1 VDAVKVGYVS
11 QAVLMVAGLLL
22 TPLILS
28 RIGQHDFGLWLVGLQ
43 ITTYL
48 LVLDLGVVALLPR
61 DVAYASHRPLSDARE
76 GVNELTA
83 LVGRAT
89 TIVLVQ
95 LPVVAVLAGLVWLLL
110 PREWHELRMPLGLI
124 LITFVACFPTR
135 VFQAVLTGL
144 QDQAFVGWAQ
154 LVGWVIGTAV
164 STLLVLDGKGLISLA
179 AGWTLTQV
187 IPASA
192 CWWRLRVSHPGVLPN
207 RLWTTTWRESRA
219 YLGNSVHVSVA
230 QIAQMLVLGTDVLI
244 IGKILGPMA
253 VVPYALTGKLINLL
267 SNQPQLFVHAALPG
281 LAQLRASEEGEGRA
295 DRLSEVASALQL
307 ALLIFSGFVVCLV
320 LLVNGAFL
328 RWWVGPDQFGGV
340 ALTVLLT
347 LVMALRHWNLSAVVT
362 RFALGDERRIS
373 YVTLAD
379 GLVSVAA
386 GVLLVRLIGPLGAPI
401 GALAGVCVVSLP
413 KNLSAVSRET
423 HVPLATLLSPVIGW
437 MTRVVPLGVAL
448 ASLSLV
454 WPPATVAGIA
464 AASIVALAACASAAW
479 PVVRRSS
486 LAPHVEPWLAALR
499 APLVTRAASTGD

>member
-11 QAVLMVAGLLL
+11 QAALMAAGLLL

-28 RIGQHDFGLWLVGLQ
+28 RIGQHDYGLWLVGLQ

-61 DVAYASHRPLSDARE
+61 DVAYASHRRPSESRE
-76 GVNELTA
+76 EGNELTA

-89 TIVLVQ
+89 SIVFVQ
-95 LPVVAVLAGLVWLLL
+95 LPGVAVFAGIVWLLL

-124 LITFVACFPTR
+124 LITFVVCFPTR
-135 VFQAVLTGL
+135 IFQAVLTGL
-144 QDQAFVGWAQ
+144 QDQAFVGWA
-154 LVGWVIGTAV
+154 LLAGWATGTAV
-164 STLLVLDGKGLISLA
+164 STLLVLDGKGLVSLA

-192 CWWRLRVSHPGVLPN
+192 CWWRLRACHLGVLPN
-207 RLWTTTWRESRA
+207 RLSTPTWRECRA
-219 YLGNSVHVSVA
+219 YLGNSMHVSVA
-230 QIAQMLVLGTDVLI
+230 QIAQTLVLGTDVLI
-244 IGKILGPMA
+244 IGKILGPVA

-281 LAQLRASEEGEGRA
+281 LAQLRASEEGGT

-328 RWWVGPDQFGGV
+328 RWWVGPEQFGGIT
-340 ALTVLLT
+340 LTVLLT
-347 LVMALRHWNLSAVVT
+347 AVMALRHWNLSAVVT

-401 GALAGVCVVSLP
+401 GALVGVCLISLP

-423 HVPLATLLSPVIGW
+423 HVPLAKLLSPAMGW
-437 MTRVVPLGVAL
+437 MTRLVPLGVAL

-454 WPPATVAGIA
+454 WPPATVLGIA
-464 AASIVALAACASAAW
+464 AASVVALTACAAAAW
-479 PVVRRSS
+479 PIVRRSS

-499 APLVTRAASTGD
+499 SPLVTRAASTGD